1 MEKERIVATHFGQLK
16 KQIMGR
22 KDCTIYIT
30 YNCAREINHLSILDY
45 DEFMEDLKARN
56 IELKDE
62 VENIGKE

>member
-1 MEKERIVATHFGQLK
+1 MEKDEIKIRAYSLRHLK
-16 KQIMGR
+16 RQVYGR

-62 VENIGKE
+62 VEE